1 MTAQAGE
8 ELELDGEQVDSE
20 SEVDTDSQNDIDSE
34 DDTDSERKK
43 NSSNWKKMSE
53 AKKAAEIE
61 LRKEREEKAQIKA
74 ELQKL
79 QDWANSLYEDEN
91 QKPFTKKEEKK
102 IDDQAERL
110 EKKIFLI
117 ENKEAKEY
125 LDDIDAVR
133 AKYNMDFEDAWTFV
147 KSKLPPES
155 KSKKDFDLSNKTPK
169 IQKDITKLSP
179 EEALKLSKEEQAKWR
194 KANGWQ

>member
-8 ELELDGEQVDSE
+8 ELELDGEQVASE
-20 SEVDTDSQNDIDSE
+20 SDVDTDSQNDIDSE
-34 DDTDSERKK
+34 EDTDSERK
-43 NSSNWKKMSE
+43 NTSNWKKMTE
-53 AKKAAEIE
+53 AKKAAEFE
-61 LRKEREEKAQIKA
+61 LRKAREEKVQLQA

-79 QDWANSLYEDEN
+79 QDWANSLYEDES

-125 LDDIDAVR
+125 LDDIDSVR
-133 AKYNMDFEDAWTFV
+133 SKYNMDFDDAWSFV

-155 KSKKDFDLSNKTPK
+155 KSKKDFELSNKTPK
-169 IQKDITKLSP
+169 INKDITKLSP
-179 EEALKLSKEEQAKWR
+179 EEALKLSKDDQAKWR